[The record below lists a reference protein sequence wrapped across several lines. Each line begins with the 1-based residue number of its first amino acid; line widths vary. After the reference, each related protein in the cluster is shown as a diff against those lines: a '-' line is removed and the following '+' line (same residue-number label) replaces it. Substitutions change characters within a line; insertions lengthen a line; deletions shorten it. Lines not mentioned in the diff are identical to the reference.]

1 MIRKFFLAATIV
13 CMLASCDK
21 DDDNTLPIINIA
33 QDSYALPTDT
43 LFPEG
48 IAYNPK
54 TGYFYTGSTSN
65 GNIYQVNV
73 QTGVAT
79 LFSSGIATGRTFV
92 TGMKIDALNRLWICG
107 GGNNKIQVLNLA
119 DGSLIKSWD
128 TQALF
133 GSGFINDCIID
144 GTNIYFTDS
153 RVQKIYR
160 ANVTEATPTT
170 LEEWLTFTNTQIPYV
185 PNGTNA
191 NGIVNTADNKY
202 LIIVVSPNGKL
213 YRIEKATK
221 AISEITINTPVTAG
235 DGMYLNGS
243 ILYVS
248 RNTTN
253 LIWPVQMNADFSQGT
268 VGTGFGTGLMFNTTI
283 DKADKYF
290 LVVNAQFNRRTT
302 PPTPVL
308 PFTVSRI
315 LIP

>member
-1 MIRKFFLAATIV
+1 MIRKLFLAATVV
-13 CMLASCDK
+13 CMMASCDK
-21 DDDNTLPIINIA
+21 EDDNLPIFNVA

-54 TGYFYTGSTSN
+54 TGNFYTGSTSN

-73 QTGVAT
+73 ETGAAT
-79 LFSSGIATGRTFV
+79 LFSSGTATGRTFV
-92 TGMKIDALNRLWICG
+92 TGMKIDALDRLWICG

-144 GTNIYFTDS
+144 GSHIYFTDS

-160 ANVTEATPTT
+160 TTVTDAVPGNLEA
-170 LEEWLTFTNTQIPYV
+170 WLTFTDAQIPYI
-185 PNGTNA
+185 PGGTNA
-191 NGIVNTADNKY
+191 NGIVNTPDNRY
-202 LIIVVSPNGKL
+202 LIVVISPNGKL
-213 YRIEKATK
+213 YRIDKTTK
-221 AISEITINTPVTAG
+221 AIAEITLNIPVTAG

-243 ILYVS
+243 VLYVS

-268 VGTGFGTGLMFNTTI
+268 VGTGFGTGLMFNTTM
-283 DKADKYF
+283 DKADRYF
-290 LVVNAQFNRRTT
+290 LVVNAQFNRRSI

-308 PFTVSRI
+308 PFSVTRV